1 MLMKSSSISHMY
13 KTILIFQ
20 DGFTIIELM
29 VIVAIAAILLTLG
42 LPSYQLMLR
51 NNCMT
56 STSTG
61 LVTSLQLARSEAIK
75 RRANVSVV
83 AGQPGAGPGPATN
96 EWGGGW
102 YVWFDS
108 NSDGNYDANEELR
121 VTLPVCTA
129 TIDETTA
136 DRTVMVYGSDGFI
149 FNSGS
154 FAVCIDSTGETGRQ
168 VDISATGRP
177 NTDELTCTSP

>member
-1 MLMKSSSISHMY
+1 MKNSSISRMY

-20 DGFTIIELM
+20 NGFTIIELM

-51 NNCMT
+51 NNCMS
-56 STSTG
+56 STSSS
-61 LVTSLQLARSEAIK
+61 LVASLQLARSEAIK

-83 AGQPGAGPGPATN
+83 AGQPGAGPGPVTN

-102 YVWFDS
+102 YVWFD
-108 NSDGNYDANEELR
+108 GNGDDDYDANEELR
-121 VTLPVCTA
+121 VTTPVCTA
-129 TIDETTA
+129 TVDETTA
-136 DRTVMVYGSDGFI
+136 DRTIMVYGSDGFI
-149 FNSGS
+149 LNPGN
-154 FAVCIDSTGETGRQ
+154 FAVCIDSTGEEGRW

-177 NTDELTCTSP
+177 TTERRFCIGP

>member
-1 MLMKSSSISHMY
+1 MHKTTML
-13 KTILIFQ
+13 LQ
-20 DGFTIIELM
+20 DGFTLLELM
-29 VIVAIAAILLTLG
+29 AVVAIGGILLAVA
-42 LPSYQLMLR
+42 LPNYRQMVR

-56 STSTG
+56 STATG
-61 LVTSLQLARSEAIK
+61 LVASLQLARSEAIK

-83 AGQPGAGPGPATN
+83 AGQPGVGPGPNTN

-102 YVWFDS
+102 YVWFDT
-108 NSDGNYDANEELR
+108 DGNGSYDADEELR
-121 VTLPVCTA
+121 VTIPSCTA

-154 FAVCIDSTGETGRQ
+154 FDICIDKTGETGRQ

-177 NTDELTCTSP
+177 NTDHLVCS